1 MVRWLLCRYAAELCN
16 ALVRRLAPNLH
27 DRAASIAQ
35 GLNEEPTIETFTFLA
50 YDEGGRMTGSTG
62 AHRLVCV
69 ADSGAKVVIFGRG
82 SELKNINAVLEA
94 GLPCIVRC
102 ETHPASQTANRHWGH
117 THWVWEYNM
126 LEAACLRIDE
136 EILEPRG
143 TSV

>member
-1 MVRWLLCRYAAELCN
+1 
-16 ALVRRLAPNLH
+16 
-27 DRAASIAQ
+27 
-35 GLNEEPTIETFTFLA
+35 
-50 YDEGGRMTGSTG
+50 MTGPTG

-69 ADSGAKVVIFGRG
+69 TDSGGKVVICGRG
-82 SELKNINAVLEA
+82 SESKNINAVLEA

-102 ETHPASQTANRHWGH
+102 ETHPASRFANSHWGY

-126 LEAACLRIDE
+126 LEAECLRVDE

>member
-1 MVRWLLCRYAAELCN
+1 MRGKVARAQQALAEE
-16 ALVRRLAPNLH
+16 R
-27 DRAASIAQ
+27 
-35 GLNEEPTIETFTFLA
+35 PTIETFTFLA
-50 YDEGGRMTGSTG
+50 YDEGGRMTGPTG

-69 ADSGAKVVIFGRG
+69 TDSGGKVVICGRG
-82 SELKNINAVLEA
+82 SESKNINAVLEA

-102 ETHPASQTANRHWGH
+102 ETHPASRIANRHWGY

-126 LEAACLRIDE
+126 LEAECLRVDE